1 MAPVTKLQADV
12 TVNGQPVE
20 ETGWIEDTLGRSVV
34 RAPRSVRA
42 SAPRFRD
49 LGASR
54 AKHRRDDHMVW
65 RDDRW
70 SR

>member
-1 MAPVTKLQADV
+1 MSFV
-12 TVNGQPVE
+12 TVNGEPLE
-20 ETGWIEDTLGRSVV
+20 KTRYAADDSLGRSVV

-54 AKHRRDDHMVW
+54 ANHNHDDNKVAE
-65 RDDRW
+65 DGRW
-70 SR
+70 SQ